1 MGKSEEA
8 VQQLGLI
15 RDFNKGGGG
24 GFRMTLELES
34 LIATFVNNY
43 AIAFFK
49 IYLFSR
55 CGVSNHSSIRN
66 RMK

>member
-1 MGKSEEA
+1 
-8 VQQLGLI
+8 
-15 RDFNKGGGG
+15 
-24 GFRMTLELES
+24 MTLELEG

-55 CGVSNHSSIRN
+55 CGVSNHSSIRY